1 MFEYYL
7 LLSIIGLFFSIIFSS
22 SEIALLSANPL
33 QINVWN
39 EQKKIV
45 FLKWAEKVLKNK
57 EEFLII
63 ILIGTNIS
71 NILATSFATIYLLE
85 SNIFS
90 GYEGVIFIPIAVVI
104 LFIGEI
110 FPKTFIR
117 RYANYGIVALSP
129 FLMFSKIVFFPLLII
144 LKILGIMNIS
154 KSITGEKELKVKRS
168 DLQNIY
174 ENVDDFEAMEKEQQE
189 MISNVFEISNSTV
202 YDAMTP
208 RSEISAIYINEN
220 LEQGLHVLIVSGHSK
235 IPAYKDDLDNIIGIV
250 YLYDLFKAPDNLE
263 NIIKPIQ
270 FIPSTK
276 LLMNLMSEF
285 QKSKNSIA
293 IVLDEHGGTAGL
305 ITIEDV
311 FEELLGD
318 FEDEFD
324 VSEIESEK
332 LEDGSIIVDA
342 KIDWQTFN
350 SKFGKIIPDG
360 DYETIAGFII
370 HEIGRIPNQGEH
382 IFSEIGQ
389 IVIVKASARKIDKI
403 QLYPK
408 TD

>member
-1 MFEYYL
+1 MFEYL

-39 EQKKIV
+39 EQKEMR
-45 FLKWAEKVLKNK
+45 FFKWAEKIITNK
-57 EEFLII
+57 EEFLIV

-71 NILATSFATIYLLE
+71 NILATSFATIYLLD
-85 SNIFS
+85 IFKNK
-90 GYEGVIFIPIAVVI
+90 EGLIFLPIAIII

-117 RYANYGIVALSP
+117 RYANYGIIALSP
-129 FLMFSKIVFFPLLII
+129 LLMFFKIFFFPLLVI
-144 LKILGIMNIS
+144 LKILGIMNVS
-154 KSITGEKELKVKRS
+154 KSITGEKELKIKRS

-189 MISNVFEISNSTV
+189 MISNVFEISESTV

-208 RSEISAIYINEN
+208 RTEISAIDINDN
-220 LEQGLHVLIVSGHSK
+220 LEQTLHVLIDSGHSK
-235 IPAYKDDLDNIIGIV
+235 IPVYKNNLDNIVGIV
-250 YLYDLFKAPDNLE
+250 YLYDLFKSPDTLE

-270 FIPSTK
+270 FIPYSK

-324 VSEIESEK
+324 VSEIESEQ
-332 LEDGSIIVDA
+332 LDDGSIIVDA
-342 KIDWQTFN
+342 KTDWQTFN
-350 SKFGKIIPDG
+350 DKFGKIIPDG

-370 HEIGRIPNQGEH
+370 HKIGRIPNQGEH

-389 IVIVKASARKIDKI
+389 IIIIKASSRKIDKI
-403 QLYPK
+403 QFYPK

>member
-1 MFEYYL
+1 MFDLYL
-7 LLSIIGLFFSIIFSS
+7 ALSIFGLFFSIIFSS
-22 SEIALLSANPL
+22 SELALLSANPL

-39 EQKKIV
+39 QQKKIN
-45 FLKWAEKVLKNK
+45 LLSWSEKILDNK

-71 NILATSFATIYLLE
+71 NILATSFATIYLINL
-85 SNIFS
+85 NQIDPVLIFL
-90 GYEGVIFIPIAVVI
+90 PIAIII

-117 RYANYGIVALSP
+117 TYANYGIVALSP
-129 FLMFSKIVFFPLLII
+129 FLMFFKIAFYPLVIPLR
-144 LKILGIMNIS
+144 ILGIMNIS
-154 KSITGEKELKVKRS
+154 KSITDEKELKIKRT

-189 MISNVFEISNSTV
+189 MISNVFEISENTV

-208 RSEISAIYINEN
+208 RIEISAVEINDG
-220 LEQGLHVLIVSGHSK
+220 LEKALHVLIDSGHSK
-235 IPAYKDDLDNIIGIV
+235 IPVYKDDLDTIIGII
-250 YLYDLFKAPDNLE
+250 YLYDLFKSPKNLE
-263 NIIKPIQ
+263 EVIKPIT
-270 FIPSTK
+270 FIPYSK
-276 LLMNLMSEF
+276 PLMSLMSEF
-285 QKSKNSIA
+285 QRNKNAIA

-324 VSEIESEK
+324 VTNIDSQQ
-332 LEDGSIIVDA
+332 LEDGSIIADA
-342 KIDWQTFN
+342 KIDWKDFN
-350 SKFGKIIPDG
+350 DKFGKLIPDG
-360 DYETIAGFII
+360 DYETIGGFII
-370 HEIGRIPNQGEH
+370 NEIGRIPNQGEH
-382 IFSEIGQ
+382 LFSDIGQ
-389 IVIVKASARKIDKI
+389 IVIIKASSRKIDKI

-408 TD
+408 KT

>member
-90 GYEGVIFIPIAVVI
+90 GYEGVIFIPIAVII

-129 FLMFSKIVFFPLLII
+129 FLMFSKIVFFPFLII

-208 RSEISAIYINEN
+208 RTEISAIDINEN
-220 LEQGLHVLIVSGHSK
+220 LEQVLHVLIDSGHSK
-235 IPAYKDDLDNIIGIV
+235 IPVYKDDLDNIIGIV

-332 LEDGSIIVDA
+332 LDDGSIIVDA

-350 SKFGKIIPDG
+350 SKFGKISKNNTQ
-360 DYETIAGFII
+360 YKFIWSDSSKYTVSY
-370 HEIGRIPNQGEH
+370 
-382 IFSEIGQ
+382 SEN
-389 IVIVKASARKIDKI
+389 KISMSGYNWST
-403 QLYPK
+403 QLK
-408 TD
+408 KK

>member
-1 MFEYYL
+1 MFDLYL
-7 LLSIIGLFFSIIFSS
+7 TVSIVGLLFSIFFSS

-33 QINVWN
+33 QVNVWN
-39 EQKKIV
+39 KQKK
-45 FLKWAEKVLKNK
+45 LRLLTWAEKILENK

-71 NILATSFATIYLLE
+71 NILATSFGTIYLMNKDSIDPAL
-85 SNIFS
+85 IFL
-90 GYEGVIFIPIAVVI
+90 PIAIII

-117 RYANYGIVALSP
+117 TYANYGIIALSP
-129 FLMFSKIVFFPLLII
+129 FLMFFKIAFYPLIVP

-154 KSITGEKELKVKRS
+154 KSITDEKELKIKRT

-189 MISNVFEISNSTV
+189 MISNVFEISESTV
-202 YDAMTP
+202 YDVMTP
-208 RSEISAIYINEN
+208 RTEMSAVEVNDG
-220 LEQGLHVLIVSGHSK
+220 LEKALHMLIDSGHSK
-235 IPAYKDDLDNIIGIV
+235 IPVYKKDLDHIIGII
-250 YLYDLFKAPDNLE
+250 YLYDLFKSPESLE
-263 NIIKPIQ
+263 EVLKPVI
-270 FIPSTK
+270 FIPYSK
-276 LLMNLMSEF
+276 PLMSLMSEF
-285 QKSKNSIA
+285 QKTKNAIA

-324 VSEIESEK
+324 VSNIESQQ
-332 LEDGSIIVDA
+332 LEDGSIVADA
-342 KIDWQTFN
+342 KIDWEDFN
-350 SKFGKIIPDG
+350 NKFGEIIPDG

-370 HEIGRIPNQGEH
+370 NEIGRIPNQGEH
-382 IFSEIGQ
+382 IFSDIGQ
-389 IVIVKASARKIDKI
+389 IVIIKASSRKIDKI
-403 QLYPK
+403 QLYPRK
-408 TD
+408 ND

>member
-1 MFEYYL
+1 MFDLYL
-7 LLSIIGLFFSIIFSS
+7 SLLGLFFSILFSS
-22 SEIALLSANPL
+22 SEIALLSANLL

-39 EQKKIV
+39 KQKKIRP
-45 FLKWAEKVLKNK
+45 LKWAENIISNK

-71 NILATSFATIYLLE
+71 NVLATSFATIYFINE
-85 SNIFS
+85 IPNSKT
-90 GYEGVIFIPIAVVI
+90 VIFIPIAIII

-110 FPKTFIR
+110 FPKTFIM

-129 FLMFSKIVFFPLLII
+129 LLMFFKICFSPLLIP
-144 LKILGIMNIS
+144 LKIFGIMNIS
-154 KSITGEKELKVKRS
+154 KSITDEKQLKIKRT

-174 ENVDDFEAMEKEQQE
+174 ENVDDIEAIEKDQQE
-189 MISNVFEISNSTV
+189 MISNVFEISKSTV

-208 RSEISAIYINEN
+208 RIEISAIEIKDS
-220 LEQGLHVLIVSGHSK
+220 LEKALHALIDSGHSK
-235 IPAYKDDLDNIIGIV
+235 IPVYKDDLDNIVGII
-250 YLYDLFKAPDNLE
+250 YLYDLFKSPKALE
-263 NIIKPIQ
+263 DVIKPIL
-270 FIPSTK
+270 FIPYSK
-276 LLMNLMSEF
+276 QLMSLMSEF
-285 QKSKNSIA
+285 QKSKNAIA

-318 FEDEFD
+318 FQDEFD
-324 VSEIESEK
+324 VNELDSQQ
-332 LEDGSIIVDA
+332 LDDGSIIADA
-342 KIDWQTFN
+342 KIDWQRFN
-350 SKFGKIIPDG
+350 DQFGKIIPDG

-370 HEIGRIPNQGEH
+370 EEIGRIPHQGEH

-389 IVIVKASARKIDKI
+389 IVIVKASSRKIDKI

-408 TD
+408 NS

>member
-90 GYEGVIFIPIAVVI
+90 GYEGVIFIPIAVII

-129 FLMFSKIVFFPLLII
+129 FLMFSKTVLFFMETPRVRYSDQPLLLI
-144 LKILGIMNIS
+144 LDLTI
-154 KSITGEKELKVKRS
+154 EL
-168 DLQNIY
+168 I
-174 ENVDDFEAMEKEQQE
+174 
-189 MISNVFEISNSTV
+189 
-202 YDAMTP
+202 
-208 RSEISAIYINEN
+208 
-220 LEQGLHVLIVSGHSK
+220 
-235 IPAYKDDLDNIIGIV
+235 
-250 YLYDLFKAPDNLE
+250 
-263 NIIKPIQ
+263 
-270 FIPSTK
+270 
-276 LLMNLMSEF
+276 
-285 QKSKNSIA
+285 
-293 IVLDEHGGTAGL
+293 GL
-305 ITIEDV
+305 IS
-311 FEELLGD
+311 L
-318 FEDEFD
+318 
-324 VSEIESEK
+324 EI
-332 LEDGSIIVDA
+332 
-342 KIDWQTFN
+342 
-350 SKFGKIIPDG
+350 
-360 DYETIAGFII
+360 
-370 HEIGRIPNQGEH
+370 
-382 IFSEIGQ
+382 
-389 IVIVKASARKIDKI
+389 
-403 QLYPK
+403 
-408 TD
+408 

>member
-1 MFEYYL
+1 MFEYL
-7 LLSIIGLFFSIIFSS
+7 ILSILGLFFSIIFSS

-39 EQKKIV
+39 EQKKMR
-45 FLKWAEKVLKNK
+45 FFQWAEKIITNK
-57 EEFLII
+57 EEFLIV

-71 NILATSFATIYLLE
+71 NILATSFATIYLL
-85 SNIFS
+85 NIFKDKES
-90 GYEGVIFIPIAVVI
+90 FIFLPIAMVI

-117 RYANYGIVALSP
+117 RYANYGIIVLSP
-129 FLMFSKIVFFPLLII
+129 LLMFFKIFFFPLLVI
-144 LKILGIMNIS
+144 LKILGIMNVS
-154 KSITGEKELKVKRS
+154 KSITGEKELKIKRS

-174 ENVDDFEAMEKEQQE
+174 ENVDDFEAMEKEQQK
-189 MISNVFEISNSTV
+189 MISNVFEISKSTV

-208 RSEISAIYINEN
+208 RTEISAIEINDN
-220 LEQGLHVLIVSGHSK
+220 LEQALHVLIDSGHSK
-235 IPAYKDDLDNIIGIV
+235 IPVYKNDLDNIVGIV
-250 YLYDLFKAPDNLE
+250 YLYDLFKSPDTLE
-263 NIIKPIQ
+263 NIIKPVQ
-270 FIPSTK
+270 FIPYSK

-293 IVLDEHGGTAGL
+293 IVLDEHGGAAGL

-324 VSEIESEK
+324 VSEIESK
-332 LEDGSIIVDA
+332 QLGDGSIIVDA

-350 SKFGKIIPDG
+350 NKFGKIIPTG
-360 DYETIAGFII
+360 EYETIAGFII

-389 IVIVKASARKIDKI
+389 IIIIKASSRKIDKI
-403 QLYPK
+403 QFYPK

>member
-1 MFEYYL
+1 MFDLYL
-7 LLSIIGLFFSIIFSS
+7 ALSIFGLFFSIIFSS
-22 SEIALLSANPL
+22 SELALLSANPL

-39 EQKKIV
+39 QQKKIN
-45 FLKWAEKVLKNK
+45 LLSWSEKILDNK

-71 NILATSFATIYLLE
+71 NILATSFATIYLINL
-85 SNIFS
+85 NQIDPVLIFL
-90 GYEGVIFIPIAVVI
+90 PIAIII

-117 RYANYGIVALSP
+117 TYANYGIVALSP
-129 FLMFSKIVFFPLLII
+129 FLMFFKIAFYPLVIPLR
-144 LKILGIMNIS
+144 ILGIMNIS
-154 KSITGEKELKVKRS
+154 KSITDEKELKIKRT

-189 MISNVFEISNSTV
+189 MISNVFEISENTV

-208 RSEISAIYINEN
+208 RIEISAVEINDG
-220 LEQGLHVLIVSGHSK
+220 LEKALHVLIDSGHSK
-235 IPAYKDDLDNIIGIV
+235 IPVYKDDLDTIIGII
-250 YLYDLFKAPDNLE
+250 YLYDLFKSPKNLE
-263 NIIKPIQ
+263 EVIKPIT
-270 FIPSTK
+270 FIPYSK
-276 LLMNLMSEF
+276 PLMSLMSEF
-285 QKSKNSIA
+285 QRNKNAIA

-324 VSEIESEK
+324 VTNIDSQQ
-332 LEDGSIIVDA
+332 LEDGSIIADA
-342 KIDWQTFN
+342 KIDWKDFN
-350 SKFGKIIPDG
+350 DKFGKLIPSG
-360 DYETIAGFII
+360 DYETIGGFII
-370 HEIGRIPNQGEH
+370 NEIGRIPNQGEH
-382 IFSEIGQ
+382 LFSDIGQ
-389 IVIVKASARKIDKI
+389 IVIIKASSRKIDKI

-408 TD
+408 KT